1 MGPLAV
7 THAEARP
14 PHLQGEGLF
23 DAPRISANI
32 DAAADS
38 RVCRISS
45 VGGDE
50 MPTAE
55 RLSRLCTSLRV
66 VARRSASGIERD
78 LLCWLRCWFEG
89 VSSCSCTCFAIELGD
104 PADGREIMRG
114 GFAVPRAESSGICTL
129 VEAVP
134 VATMD
139 DMDD

>member
-1 MGPLAV
+1 MGP
-7 THAEARP
+7 HAEARP

-66 VARRSASGIERD
+66 VARRSASGRESD
-78 LLCWLRCWFEG
+78 WFEG
-89 VSSCSCTCFAIELGD
+89 VSSCSCICFAIELGD
-104 PADGREIMRG
+104 PADGSEIMRG

-139 DMDD
+139 DMEHD

>member
-1 MGPLAV
+1 MGP
-7 THAEARP
+7 HAEARP

-50 MPTAE
+50 RPTAE

-66 VARRSASGIERD
+66 VARRSASGRERD
-78 LLCWLRCWFEG
+78 WCWLEG
-89 VSSCSCTCFAIELGD
+89 VSSCSCACFAIELGD
-104 PADGREIMRG
+104 PADGKETIRG

-129 VEAVP
+129 VVEDW
-134 VATMD
+134 D
-139 DMDD
+139 D